1 MRLPRKFARNINV
14 ICPVHP
20 LREKYFAFAV
30 GQISSTSSPRP
41 FPARGALRGRH
52 ERGMG
57 CGGRGSVG
65 AQVCSQ
71 GGFRERAA
79 ARRRTALQRLSQ
91 NSTGSTWFVESFGRG
106 RCVRRSR
113 VVLASVADAKP
124 CGDEV
129 GPTGRRLVAN
139 PLATVTK
146 RNSSP
151 GSNCEGDLR
160 SAVLKA
166 IARARRR
173 PRPLGLARA
182 KPMRDSPVCLLPL
195 PRDLV
200 LSGVHAAVSATFGSF
215 PAIRPSLARR
225 GTDVAECGPSAPPLM
240 WRGRGR
246 E

>member
-1 MRLPRKFARNINV
+1 MLLRRGRACPGHPRLTSLSAKTWMPGIRLRQSFAGCVCAKLGRRPWPGMTRFNTAPLAKRRMRLPRKFARNINV
-14 ICPVHP
+14 ICPVQP
-20 LREKYFAFAV
+20 LRKKHFAFAV

-124 CGDEV
+124 CGD
-129 GPTGRRLVAN
+129 
-139 PLATVTK
+139 
-146 RNSSP
+146 
-151 GSNCEGDLR
+151 
-160 SAVLKA
+160 
-166 IARARRR
+166 
-173 PRPLGLARA
+173 
-182 KPMRDSPVCLLPL
+182 
-195 PRDLV
+195 
-200 LSGVHAAVSATFGSF
+200 
-215 PAIRPSLARR
+215 
-225 GTDVAECGPSAPPLM
+225 
-240 WRGRGR
+240 
-246 E
+246 